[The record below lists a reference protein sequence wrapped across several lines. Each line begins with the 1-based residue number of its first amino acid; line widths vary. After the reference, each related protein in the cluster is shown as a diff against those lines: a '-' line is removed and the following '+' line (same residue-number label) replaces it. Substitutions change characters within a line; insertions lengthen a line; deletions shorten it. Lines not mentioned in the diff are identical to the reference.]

1 MVGELVKLQTADK
14 FVLNAFWIAGLAGK
28 PVVVHVH
35 GYGGN
40 FYANQFVHTIGD
52 MVSALGYGYLSVETR
67 GSYDQ
72 QGLEVYGKGFS
83 NTGAYLERLEDAYLD
98 IDAAIGFLL
107 KKGFDQIVLQGHSL
121 GTAKVVR
128 YLYEGAHRELVKKLV
143 LLCPFERFA
152 LANMLTLGHLPEY
165 KEIAK
170 TKVNEGL
177 ANDLIPVEWL
187 LLPMSYGTFC
197 SWYQDSEANHCFDY
211 AQPNY
216 DCSYLKAIKQPVCII
231 VGSKDEFFSPHQPD
245 RPQDSLNQLQ
255 KQFSNCVTWL
265 IESARH
271 SFREHEEVV
280 AEKIKNF
287 LVLD

>member
-1 MVGELVKLQTADK
+1 MKLQTADK

-28 PVVVHVH
+28 PVVVHIH

-52 MVSALGYGYLSVETR
+52 VVSALGYGYLSIETR

-128 YLYEGAHRELVKKLV
+128 YLYEGNHRELVKKLV

-152 LANMLTLGHLPEY
+152 LANMLTLGNLPEY
-165 KEIAK
+165 KEIAQK
-170 TKVNEGL
+170 KVDEGFV
-177 ANDLIPVEWL
+177 NDLIPVEWHL
-187 LLPMSYGTFC
+187 VPMSYGTFC
-197 SWYQDSEANHCFDY
+197 SWYQDNEANHCFDY

-216 DCSYLKAIKQPVCII
+216 DSSYLKTIKQPVCII
-231 VGSKDEFFSPHQPD
+231 VGSKDEFFSPHQPA
-245 RPQDSLNQLQ
+245 RPHDSLNQLQ
-255 KQFSNCVTWL
+255 KQFFNCEAWL
-265 IESARH
+265 IEGARH
-271 SFREHEEVV
+271 SFREYEEVV
-280 AEKIKNF
+280 AEKVKNF